1 MLMFNLTFTQ
11 GKARLGLFLP
21 VCSAW
26 WASITIFCVHSE
38 HDYHSIYI
46 QCNFSLITILRCG
59 PALPWSSLPPTRPT
73 WQPSLSLINLRQVS
87 SQQSSFLGGVHD
99 YHHHHHHHHRS
110 HLKIFT
116 TRLDGDQRPTVAKPD
131 GELHVRDGQG
141 LLRRHVL
148 PQTGCDHHHVD
159 EGLLGDGIYPSS
171 IATKIMTTPRW
182 SSPTCTAQ
190 WKAPITIA
198 RRRQFRFGDFF
209 VIPYLIDITTF
220 KETP

>member
-1 MLMFNLTFTQ
+1 M
-11 GKARLGLFLP
+11 
-21 VCSAW
+21 
-26 WASITIFCVHSE
+26 
-38 HDYHSIYI
+38 
-46 QCNFSLITILRCG
+46 
-59 PALPWSSLPPTRPT
+59 
-73 WQPSLSLINLRQVS
+73 
-87 SQQSSFLGGVHD
+87 
-99 YHHHHHHHHRS
+99 
-110 HLKIFT
+110 FT

-159 EGLLGDGIYPSS
+159 EELLEDHHHVDEELLEDHHHVDEELLEDVGYPFP
-171 IATKIMTTPRW
+171 ITTKIVFTPRW

-209 VIPYLIDITTF
+209 VIPYLKHGTTF